1 MINIPYSAG
10 TVVSRAG
17 TMASYP
23 GTFPAA
29 AAGYPPGATPYYVT
43 FPAEDSDGEHTND
56 GRQSGRR

>member
-1 MINIPYSAG
+1 M
-10 TVVSRAG
+10 VSRAG